1 MLVLHNNF
9 DLSTRFF
16 AFWRPLRKK
25 IKTED
30 ENSKSSNSDF
40 NEKIPSEVE
49 KVDQETSTE
58 TSFVGT
64 DPPAPCQVIFYITH
78 LISKIKCLKK
88 KPSYSLRIW
97 LPNMLMQ
104 IFVGKEFVSIYI

>member
-40 NEKIPSEVE
+40 NEKIPSPVE
-49 KVDQETSTE
+49 KVDKETSTE
-58 TSFVGT
+58 TSLV
-64 DPPAPCQVIFYITH
+64 DPTAPCQVIFYISH
-78 LISKIKCLKK
+78 LISNIKCLKN
-88 KPSYSLRIW
+88 KPSPTLKIW

-104 IFVGKEFVSIYI
+104 IFVGKEFTSIVI